1 MTTIAYKDGII
12 AYDGRI
18 TRGNQITYD
27 DFDKCLDRD
36 GVKFVC
42 SGSTADFEGLISA
55 YFGGEVSNCSAVAL
69 IVADG
74 GVWHSAVDESTGFWK
89 AALILDKPY
98 ALGSGSEHALTAM
111 DMGASAYQAVE
122 MAMKRDSCTGGKIR
136 TLTVTKPIE

>member
-18 TRGNQITYD
+18 TRSHQIVYD

-55 YFGGEVSNCSAVAL
+55 YFGGEAPNCSAVAL
-69 IVADG
+69 VVADG
-74 GVWHSAVDESTGFWK
+74 GVWHSAVDENSGFWK
-89 AALILDKPY
+89 APLIMDRPY
-98 ALGSGSEHALTAM
+98 AIGSGSEYALTAM